1 MNDNRMQ
8 VLQMLAAGQVSAEEA
23 DRLIAALDK
32 EPAPAATPA
41 VRAVEVAAGNP
52 RYLRIFVE
60 EHESSGD
67 GPTKVNIRVPFQLL
81 RAGVRLASLIPN
93 GAKDQINEALRKN
106 GVPID
111 VTQLKPEDLDELVVH
126 LADVTID
133 VEEKDTKVRIFA
145 E

>member
-23 DRLIAALDK
+23 DGLIAALDK
-32 EPAPAATPA
+32 QPAAPLG
-41 VRAVEVAAGNP
+41 RAVEATARNP

-60 EHESSGD
+60 EHETGGD
-67 GPTKVNIRVPFQLL
+67 APTKVNIL
-81 RAGVRLASLIPN
+81 RAGVRLTSLIPN
-93 GAKDQINEALRKN
+93 SAKNQINEALRKN

-126 LADVTID
+126 LADLTID

>member
-1 MNDNRMQ
+1 MNDNRLH

-32 EPAPAATPA
+32 QPTTPAA
-41 VRAVEVAAGNP
+41 RAVEVTAGNP

-60 EHESSGD
+60 EHETDGD
-67 GPTKVNIRVPFQLL
+67 GPKKVNIRVPFQLL

-106 GVPID
+106 GIPID
-111 VTQLKPEDLDELVVH
+111 VTQLKPDDLEQLVVH
-126 LADVTID
+126 LADLTID

>member
-1 MNDNRMQ
+1 MNDNRLH

-32 EPAPAATPA
+32 QPTTAAA
-41 VRAVEVAAGNP
+41 GAIEVTAGNP

-60 EHESSGD
+60 DHETGDD

-93 GAKDQINEALRKN
+93 GAKDRINEALRKN

-111 VTQLKPEDLDELVVH
+111 VTHLKPEDLDDLVVH
-126 LADVTID
+126 LADLTID
-133 VEEKDTKVRIFA
+133 LEEKDTKVRIFA

>member
-1 MNDNRMQ
+1 MNDNRLH

-23 DRLIAALDK
+23 ERLIAALDK
-32 EPAPAATPA
+32 QPAVPAARTA
-41 VRAVEVAAGNP
+41 EVPAGNP

-60 EHESSGD
+60 GNEAGGD
-67 GPTKVNIRVPFQLL
+67 GPKKVNIRVPFQLL

-111 VTQLKPEDLDELVVH
+111 VTQLKPEDLDELVLH
-126 LADVTID
+126 LADLTID
-133 VEEKDTKVRIFA
+133 VDEKDTKVRIFA

>member
-1 MNDNRMQ
+1 MTDNRLQ

-23 DRLIAALDK
+23 DSLIAALDK
-32 EPAPAATPA
+32 QPTAPA
-41 VRAVEVAAGNP
+41 VRAAEVSASNP

-60 EHESSGD
+60 EHENGDD
-67 GPTKVNIRVPFQLL
+67 GPKKVNIRVPFQLL
-81 RAGVRLASLIPN
+81 RAGVRLASLIPDD
-93 GAKDQINEALRKN
+93 AKDRINEALRKN

-126 LADVTID
+126 LADLTID
-133 VEEKDTKVRIFA
+133 VEEKGTKVRIFA

>member
-1 MNDNRMQ
+1 MNDNRLQ

-23 DRLIAALDK
+23 DRLITALDK
-32 EPAPAATPA
+32 QPAAPPD
-41 VRAVEVAAGNP
+41 RAVEVSQGNP
-52 RYLRIFVE
+52 RYLRVFVE
-60 EHESSGD
+60 EQESGGD
-67 GPTKVNIRVPFQLL
+67 TPTKVNIRVPLQLL
-81 RAGVRLASLIPN
+81 RAGVKLASLIPN

-111 VTQLKPEDLDELVVH
+111 ITQLKPEDLDELVVH
-126 LADVTID
+126 LADLTID

>member
-1 MNDNRMQ
+1 MNDNRLH
-8 VLQMLAAGQVSAEEA
+8 VLQMLAAGEVSPEEA

-32 EPAPAATPA
+32 QPAAPAA
-41 VRAVEVAAGNP
+41 RAVEVAGGRP
-52 RYLRIFVE
+52 RYLRVFVE
-60 EHESSGD
+60 EQETD
-67 GPTKVNIRVPFQLL
+67 GGAPTKVNIRVPFQLL

-126 LADVTID
+126 LADLTID

>member
-1 MNDNRMQ
+1 MNENRLQ

-32 EPAPAATPA
+32 QPAAPPTG
-41 VRAVEVAAGNP
+41 AAGDVKTTTSP
-52 RYLRIFVE
+52 RYLRVLVE
-60 EHESSGD
+60 EHGGGGD
-67 GPTKVNIRVPFQLL
+67 GSTNVNIRVPFQLL
-81 RAGVRLASLIPN
+81 RAGVRLASLMPN

-126 LADVTID
+126 LGDLTID
-133 VEEKDTKVRIFA
+133 VDEKDTKVRIFA

>member
-1 MNDNRMQ
+1 MSDNRLQ
-8 VLQMLAAGQVSAEEA
+8 VLQMLADGQVSAEEA
-23 DRLIAALDK
+23 DGLIAALDRQHAA
-32 EPAPAATPA
+32 APAA
-41 VRAVEVAAGNP
+41 RAAEVGTAGP
-52 RYLRIFVE
+52 RYLRILVE
-60 EHESSGD
+60 EHETGDD

-93 GAKDQINEALRKN
+93 GAKDQVNEALRKN

-126 LADVTID
+126 LAELTID

>member
-1 MNDNRMQ
+1 MNDNRMD

-32 EPAPAATPA
+32 QPAAPATGATA
-41 VRAVEVAAGNP
+41 VATGNP
-52 RYLRIFVE
+52 RYLRILVE
-60 EHESSGD
+60 EHGTGGD
-67 GPTKVNIRVPFQLL
+67 GSTNVNIRVPFQLL
-81 RAGVRLASLIPN
+81 RAGVRLASLLPN
-93 GAKDQINEALRKN
+93 GAKDQINQALLKN

-126 LADVTID
+126 LADLTID

>member
-1 MNDNRMQ
+1 MNDNRLQ
-8 VLQMLAAGQVSAEEA
+8 VLRMLDAGQVSAEEA
-23 DRLIAALDK
+23 DRLIAALDRQ
-32 EPAPAATPA
+32 AIVPAART
-41 VRAVEVAAGNP
+41 VEVAASTP
-52 RYLRIFVE
+52 RYLRIFVDE
-60 EHESSGD
+60 QGSDGD

-93 GAKDQINEALRKN
+93 NAKDQINEALNKN

-111 VTQLKPEDLDELVVH
+111 VTQLKPEDLDELVLH
-126 LADVTID
+126 LADLTID

>member
-1 MNDNRMQ
+1 MNDNRLH
-8 VLQMLAAGQVSAEEA
+8 VLQKLAAGEVSPEEA

-32 EPAPAATPA
+32 QPAAPAARPG
-41 VRAVEVAAGNP
+41 EVTGGNP
-52 RYLRIFVE
+52 RYLRVFVE
-60 EHESSGD
+60 EQETD
-67 GPTKVNIRVPFQLL
+67 GGPPTKVNIRVPFQLL

-126 LADVTID
+126 LADLTID

>member
-1 MNDNRMQ
+1 MNDNRLH
-8 VLQMLAAGQVSAEEA
+8 VLQMLAAGQISPEEA

-32 EPAPAATPA
+32 QPTAPAARTP
-41 VRAVEVAAGNP
+41 EVTASNP
-52 RYLRIFVE
+52 RYLRVFVE
-60 EHESSGD
+60 EHETDGD
-67 GPTKVNIRVPFQLL
+67 TPTKVNIRVPFQLL

-111 VTQLKPEDLDELVVH
+111 ITQLKPEDLDELVVH
-126 LADVTID
+126 LADLTID

>member
-1 MNDNRMQ
+1 MNDNRLQ
-8 VLQMLAAGQVSAEEA
+8 VLQMLADGQVSAEEA
-23 DRLIAALDK
+23 ERLIAALDK
-32 EPAPAATPA
+32 QPAASAT
-41 VRAVEVAAGNP
+41 RAVEATTGNP
-52 RYLRIFVE
+52 RYLRIFVDE
-60 EHESSGD
+60 QQDGAD

-81 RAGVRLASLIPN
+81 RAGVKLASLIPN

-111 VTQLKPEDLDELVVH
+111 VTQLKPEDFDDLVVH
-126 LADVTID
+126 LADLTID

>member
-1 MNDNRMQ
+1 MNDNRLH
-8 VLQMLAAGQVSAEEA
+8 VLQMLAAGEVSAEEA

-32 EPAPAATPA
+32 QPAAPPA
-41 VRAVEVAAGNP
+41 RAAEVTTGSP
-52 RYLRIFVE
+52 RYLRVFVE
-60 EHESSGD
+60 EQESGGD
-67 GPTKVNIRVPFQLL
+67 APTKVNIRVPLQLL
-81 RAGVRLASLIPN
+81 RAGVKLASLIPN

-126 LADVTID
+126 LADLTID